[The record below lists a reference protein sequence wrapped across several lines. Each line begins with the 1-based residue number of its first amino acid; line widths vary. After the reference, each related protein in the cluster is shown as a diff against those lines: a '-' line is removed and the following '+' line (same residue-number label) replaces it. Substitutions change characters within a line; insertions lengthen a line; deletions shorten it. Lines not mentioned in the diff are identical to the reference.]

1 MYAIFILFQTLLS
14 YSQQNLVEFRQDLE
28 LQLNELNKSK
38 HRQLNSLSLEDINW
52 KPINIYFQFLE
63 NAEVG
68 QDILDYITK
77 ILEIS
82 KIFFGRH
89 LMIRSQQE
97 SIVFGN
103 KTTCGGID
111 IPLAFQQK
119 EYNQDLVIFVSF
131 QYDNSSNYYA
141 YSGPCKIT
149 KFDLRPI
156 FGVINWNLKQ
166 LQMKN
171 VNSFT
176 IQQNIQTS
184 IHEIIHALGF
194 IKILYQYYYDPQTLQ
209 FYNLT
214 SEKDENNHL
223 ILSTPRL
230 TNISKEYFQC
240 DSITGALM
248 ENQGGDTSADHHFER
263 TYYFNEL
270 MTGSQMNGQSVL
282 SEFTF
287 ALLSDFG
294 YYRLLKYK
302 RDFMTYGRAKGCDF
316 LFKPCKEL
324 EVDEFCQENEYT
336 CSFNN
341 IGIGKCGQDQLSD
354 QCSYR
359 SIFKGMDCKN
369 PFQFQTQEQI
379 DHFSKTR
386 STISENSLCFQ
397 ISYKEEKVETL
408 SEKLSQIE
416 ESCYRFKCKND
427 QIHIIFQQNDN
438 DYIQVHCPENET
450 ITFSEINFQIKC
462 PQDSKQICAN
472 QNDCL
477 NQCNSRGFCV
487 NQQCTCQYGYSGYY
501 CENEC
506 DGFRKEDKCL
516 IECEEKDYADSNSM
530 YCLTCS
536 GNCKSCKS
544 IIECSECEDGY
555 HLVDQFCEPFY
566 QKIQSSSIQF
576 YSSIQIIIL
585 ILMIILI

>member
-1 MYAIFILFQTLLS
+1 
-14 YSQQNLVEFRQDLE
+14 
-28 LQLNELNKSK
+28 
-38 HRQLNSLSLEDINW
+38 
-52 KPINIYFQFLE
+52 
-63 NAEVG
+63 
-68 QDILDYITK
+68 
-77 ILEIS
+77 
-82 KIFFGRH
+82 
-89 LMIRSQQE
+89 MIRSQQE
-97 SIVFGN
+97 TIVFGN

-131 QYDNSSNYYA
+131 QYDNSNNYYA

-149 KFDLRPI
+149 KYDLRPI
-156 FGVINWNLKQ
+156 FGVINWNLRQ

-171 VNSFT
+171 VNSFA

-214 SEKDENNHL
+214 SEKDQNNHL

-230 TNISKEYFQC
+230 ANTSKEYFQC
-240 DSITGALM
+240 DLITGAVM
-248 ENQGGDTSADHHFER
+248 ENQGGDNSADHHFER

-294 YYRLLKYK
+294 QYYRLLKYK

-316 LFKPCKEL
+316 LFKSCKEL

-336 CSFNN
+336 CSFGN

-379 DHFSKTR
+379 DHFSQTK
-386 STISENSLCFQ
+386 STVSENSLCFQ

-408 SEKLSQIE
+408 SERLSQIK
-416 ESCYRFKCKND
+416 ESCYRIKCKND

-462 PQDSKQICAN
+462 PQNSKQICAN
-472 QNDCL
+472 QNDCQ

-487 NQQCTCQYGYSGYY
+487 NQQCTCQFGFSGYY

-506 DGFRKEDKCL
+506 NGFRKEDKCL
-516 IECEEKDYADSNSM
+516 IECDEQDYADSNSM

-536 GNCKSCKS
+536 GNCKTCKS
-544 IIECSECEDGY
+544 IIECLECEDGY
-555 HLVDQFCEPFY
+555 HLVDNFCEPLY

-576 YSSIQIIIL
+576 YSTTQKIIL
-585 ILMIILI
+585 ILLIILI